1 MAKMRGGPG
10 AGGNNSGPG
19 GNNRGGPAGA
29 GGGSEGGGD
38 RQRRGDRGGPAARE
52 PRSKLYSEDVVKINR
67 CAKVVKG
74 GKRFSFAAF
83 VVLGD
88 GKNKVGFGKGKA
100 KEVASSIDKA
110 VRDGEKVVR
119 AYPIVNGTIPH
130 EVEGR
135 FGASKVRLIPASEG
149 TGVIAGRSVR
159 AVLQKV
165 GVHNVLTKAYGNHNP
180 VNLIRATIDAL
191 SRLRT
196 KEQYEQL
203 RGVQL

>member
-10 AGGNNSGPG
+10 AGGNNGPG
-19 GNNRGGPAGA
+19 GNNRGGSGA
-29 GGGSEGGGD
+29 EGGGERGGD
-38 RQRRGDRGGPAARE
+38 RQRRGGDRGGQAARE

-100 KEVASSIDKA
+100 KEVAASIDKA

-119 AYPIVNGTIPH
+119 AYPIINGTTPH

-135 FGASKVRLIPASEG
+135 FGSAKVRLIPAAEG

-165 GVHNVLTKAYGNHNP
+165 GVHNALTKAYGNHNP

-191 SRLRT
+191 SKLRT

-203 RGVQL
+203 RGIQL

>member
-1 MAKMRGGPG
+1 MVMRKGPPG
-10 AGGNNSGPG
+10 AGSSSGG
-19 GNNRGGPAGA
+19 K
-29 GGGSEGGGD
+29 GGSEPGQE
-38 RQRRGDRGGPAARE
+38 QRGRRTGDRGPAQPRE
-52 PRSKLYSEDVVKINR
+52 PRSKLYSEDVVRINR

-88 GKNKVGFGKGKA
+88 GKGKVGFGKGKA

-110 VRDGEKVVR
+110 VRDGEKVVK
-119 AYPIVNGTIPH
+119 AYPIVNGTVPH

-135 FGASKVRLIPASEG
+135 FGSSKVRLIPAADG
-149 TGVIAGRSVR
+149 TGVIAGKSVR
-159 AVLQKV
+159 AVLEKV
-165 GVHNVLTKAYGNHNP
+165 GVHNILTKAYGNHNP

-196 KEQYEQL
+196 KDQYQQL

>member
-1 MAKMRGGPG
+1 MARLGKGGT
-10 AGGNNSGPG
+10 PG
-19 GNNRGGPAGA
+19 GASHGSKPGDPNQPPENRGRRDRGPA
-29 GGGSEGGGD
+29 
-38 RQRRGDRGGPAARE
+38 QARE

-88 GKNKVGFGKGKA
+88 GKGKVGFGKGKA

-110 VRDGEKVVR
+110 VRDGEKVVKP
-119 AYPIVNGTIPH
+119 YPIVNGTIPH

-135 FGASKVRLIPASEG
+135 FGSAKVRLIPAADG
-149 TGVIAGRSVR
+149 TGVIAGKSVR
-159 AVLQKV
+159 AVLEKV
-165 GVHNVLTKAYGNHNP
+165 GVHNILTKAYGNHNP
-180 VNLIRATIDAL
+180 VNLIRATLDAL

-196 KEQYEQL
+196 REQYQQL

>member
-10 AGGNNSGPG
+10 AGNNNGPG
-19 GNNRGGPAGA
+19 HKGGGPGQA
-29 GGGSEGGGD
+29 GGEGGGEQTRRRD
-38 RQRRGDRGGPAARE
+38 RPAQAARE
-52 PRSKLYSEDVVKINR
+52 PRSKLYAEDVVKINR

-88 GKNKVGFGKGKA
+88 SKTKVGFGKGKA

-110 VRDGEKVVR
+110 VRDGEKEVK

-135 FGASKVRLIPASEG
+135 FGSSKVRLIPASDG

-159 AVLQKV
+159 AVLQKA

-191 SRLRT
+191 SQLRT

>member
-1 MAKMRGGPG
+1 MVKPNGPISRGGPR
-10 AGGNNSGPG
+10 GPG
-19 GNNRGGPAGA
+19 TPGAPGAAGPEGNRG
-29 GGGSEGGGD
+29 
-38 RQRRGDRGGPAARE
+38 RGDRGRGPAQARE
-52 PRSKLYSEDVVKINR
+52 PRSKLYTEDVVRINR

-88 GKNKVGFGKGKA
+88 GKSKVGYGKGKA

-110 VRDGEKVVR
+110 VRSGEKDVR
-119 AYPIVNGTIPH
+119 PFPIVNGTIPH

-135 FGASKVRLIPASEG
+135 FGSAMVRLMPASDG

-159 AVLQKV
+159 AVLEKA
-165 GVHNVLTKAYGNHNP
+165 GVRNILTKAYGNHNP
-180 VNLIRATIDAL
+180 VNLIRATLDAL
-191 SRLRT
+191 SKLRT
-196 KEQYEQL
+196 REHYMQL

>member
-1 MAKMRGGPG
+1 MAKMRGGP
-10 AGGNNSGPG
+10 ATGGNGGPG
-19 GNNRGGPAGA
+19 GNNRGGPGGE
-29 GGGSEGGGD
+29 GGGSAGGGGD
-38 RQRRGDRGGPAARE
+38 RGRRGDRAPAQRE
-52 PRSKLYSEDVVKINR
+52 PRSKLYTEDVVKINR

-88 GKNKVGFGKGKA
+88 GKSKVGFGKGKA

-135 FGASKVRLIPASEG
+135 AGASKVRLIPASEG

-159 AVLQKV
+159 AVLQKA
-165 GVHNVLTKAYGNHNP
+165 GVRNVLTKAYGNHNP

>member
-1 MAKMRGGPG
+1 MRRGGPPG
-10 AGGNNSGPG
+10 AIGAPGQAGAQPG
-19 GNNRGGPAGA
+19 G
-29 GGGSEGGGD
+29 E
-38 RQRRGDRGGPAARE
+38 RRGDRRDGRGAPAQRE
-52 PRSKLYSEDVVKINR
+52 SRSKLYTEDVVKINR

-83 VVLGD
+83 IVLGD
-88 GKNKVGFGKGKA
+88 GKGKVGFGKGKA

-110 VRDGEKVVR
+110 VRLGEKDVN

-135 FGASKVRLIPASEG
+135 FGSARVRLLPAAPG

-159 AVLQKV
+159 AVLEKA
-165 GVHNVLTKAYGNHNP
+165 GVHDILTKCYGNHNP
-180 VNLIRATIDAL
+180 VNLIRATINAL

-196 KEQYEQL
+196 REQIQIL
-203 RGVQL
+203 RGVEL

>member
-10 AGGNNSGPG
+10 AGGNNGPG
-19 GNNRGGPAGA
+19 GNNRGGPGA
-29 GGGSEGGGD
+29 EGGGERSGGD
-38 RQRRGDRGGPAARE
+38 RRRGDRGNAAPRE

-88 GKNKVGFGKGKA
+88 GKSKVGFGKGKA
-100 KEVASSIDKA
+100 KEVAASIDKA

-135 FGASKVRLIPASEG
+135 FGSAKVRLIPASDG

-165 GVHNVLTKAYGNHNP
+165 GVHNALTKAYGNHNP

-191 SRLRT
+191 SKLRT

-203 RGVQL
+203 RGIQL

>member
-1 MAKMRGGPG
+1 MPRKMGGAPGGSGGKPGTPG
-10 AGGNNSGPG
+10 AGG
-19 GNNRGGPAGA
+19 
-29 GGGSEGGGD
+29 EGGAPD
-38 RQRRGDRGGPAARE
+38 RGQRRGGQGPAQPRE

-159 AVLQKV
+159 AVLQKA
-165 GVHNVLTKAYGNHNP
+165 GVHNVLTKAYGSHNP

-191 SRLRT
+191 SKLRT

-203 RGVQL
+203 RGIQL